1 MIKKQD
7 PDSMCLKG
15 RSESGVKKT
24 FQQQLKSVMAVTKE
38 DIMFCA
44 RQKNYV
50 GGQMMSQK

>member
-1 MIKKQD
+1 
-7 PDSMCLKG
+7 MCLKG
-15 RSESGVKKT
+15 RSERGVKKT

-50 GGQMMSQK
+50 GGQMMSQKW